1 MSSHSIPI
9 DKKALRRAL
18 PSHSSCGRPQLKA
31 RPARTPR
38 AVFMFCVSSQKMRS
52 RDGSE
57 QLKKSQAT
65 KSLKSGST
73 SYLHLC
79 VVVVTE
85 PANARSA
92 NATAVCVRCDLAKD
106 RTLMSSAHC
115 PAALIPLPQ
124 SHFTPT
130 PQQKAYGAAPRAH
143 LWPSCYVV
151 IFAEDAQAS
160 HLHGVGLVQEGGV
173 REVDA

>member
-92 NATAVCVRCDLAKD
+92 NATAVWVRCDLAKD
-106 RTLMSSAHC
+106 RNFDVISALPCSTDPFAAIALHTDSTAESVWSCTASAPMAPMLCCNICRRRSGVSS
-115 PAALIPLPQ
+115 
-124 SHFTPT
+124 SR
-130 PQQKAYGAAPRAH
+130 GRPRPGWRC
-143 LWPSCYVV
+143 LR
-151 IFAEDAQAS
+151 
-160 HLHGVGLVQEGGV
+160 G
-173 REVDA
+173 